1 MTLRESELSRSRCAT
16 HSHHNKQHKQ
26 RSALDALPPMLN
38 DDQVLT
44 FGQWVAL
51 NAISKRTG
59 RRILDSGN
67 GPIITQLSAKRIGIT
82 VGNNRRWQ
90 EARARS

>member
-1 MTLRESELSRSRCAT
+1 MRVRESELSRRAT
-16 HSHHNKQHKQ
+16 RTHHNKQHKQ

-67 GPIITQLSAKRIGIT
+67 GPIITQLSAKRIGIK
-82 VGNNRRWQ
+82 VANNRAWQ
-90 EARARS
+90 QSRERV

>member
-1 MTLRESELSRSRCAT
+1 MTR
-16 HSHHNKQHKQ
+16 HPKQNRGQKTPM
-26 RSALDALPPMLN
+26 RKRVLALDAPLSGALN

-67 GPIITQLSAKRIGIT
+67 GPIITQLSAKRIGIK
-82 VGNNRRWQ
+82 VANNRAWQ
-90 EARARS
+90 QSRERV